1 MAELAEE
8 KKNTTQTK
16 TKPDSQLNM
25 SCENTKTN
33 KNDHT
38 KSLYPVK
45 EIKES
50 GEREES
56 SHDSTDDEWVFEHLR
71 PEMNDQGDEERMPTR
86 KSKNK
91 KTTQQN

>member
-1 MAELAEE
+1 MAELEEE

-56 SHDSTDDEWVFEHLR
+56 SDDSTDDEWVFEHLR